1 MSSRFPVLLG
11 VLLLGCEAGQE
22 PNPCGPERVTV
33 MASMGT
39 TPTFTWAPAC
49 GVTAINVVEA
59 QPDGPGVWHVETTD
73 NRNTIASEVRY
84 GQRPAGTTVRAGPVP
99 LVAGRTYSVLL
110 LVAEPLSDGTTG
122 ISGIGDL
129 TFTP

>member
-1 MSSRFPVLLG
+1 MSSRLPVLLV

-22 PNPCGPERVTV
+22 PNPCGSERVTLT
-33 MASMGT
+33 ASVGT

-49 GVTAINVVEA
+49 GVAVISVVEA
-59 QPDGPGVWHVETTD
+59 QPAGPAVWHVETAD
-73 NRNTIASEVRY
+73 NRNTIASDVRY
-84 GQRPAGTTVRAGPVP
+84 GQRPGGTSVRAGPLP
-99 LVAGRTYSVLL
+99 LVAGRAYSILL
-110 LVAEPLSDGTTG
+110 LVAEPLSDGTIG